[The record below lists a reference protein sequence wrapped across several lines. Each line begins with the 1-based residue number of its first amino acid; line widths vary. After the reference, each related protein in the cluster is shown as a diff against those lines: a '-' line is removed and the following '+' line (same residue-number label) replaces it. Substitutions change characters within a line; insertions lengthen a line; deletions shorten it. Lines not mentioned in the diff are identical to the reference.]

1 MSNKPQTITVQIPRP
16 GAKSEDDGGGK
27 FDPRSVWL
35 PGAVVVALML
45 GTWAIA
51 EFVNSTRAT
60 AESVAKIERMMIV
73 PSQFAEWMH
82 NTERKNGTTWQAA
95 ELPPRRE

>member
-1 MSNKPQTITVQIPRP
+1 MSKPQTITVQIPRP
-16 GAKSEDDGGGK
+16 GAKSDDGGK
-27 FDPRSVWL
+27 FDPRSIWL

-45 GTWAIA
+45 ATWAVA
-51 EFVNSTRAT
+51 EFVNSTRTT
-60 AESVAKIERMMIV
+60 AASVAKIERMMIV

-82 NTERKNGTTWQAA
+82 NTERKNGTAWQGA